1 MKKETV
7 TKHLGLKFEVDDL
20 IYGLEWLEHDD
31 FLLDKIMKLLSK
43 LKDEVFNKIGAE
55 AYFNIDDE
63 NSFIT
68 I

>member
-1 MKKETV
+1 MKS
-7 TKHLGLKFEVDDL
+7 
-20 IYGLEWLEHDD
+20 
-31 FLLDKIMKLLSK
+31 LSK

>member
-1 MKKETV
+1 MSKKNI
-7 TKHLGLKFEVDDL
+7 TKYLGLNFEVDDL
-20 IYGLEWLEHDD
+20 VYGLEWLEPDD
-31 FLLDKIMKLLSK
+31 FLLDKIIKSLSK

>member
-1 MKKETV
+1 MSKRNI
-7 TKHLGLKFEVDDL
+7 TKYLGLNFEVDDL
-20 IYGLEWLEHDD
+20 VYGLEWLEPDD
-31 FLLDKIMKLLSK
+31 FLLDKIMKSLSK